1 MKSRKSAKFFIAD
14 IGNGLSDYKIQY
26 IVNTSNEVL
35 GWEGVWP
42 DLDLDL
48 YIYIY
53 KVVISVCLS
62 VCLSDHNS

>member
-14 IGNGLSDYKIQY
+14 LGNGLSDYKIQY

-42 DLDLDL
+42 DLGLDLDL
-48 YIYIY
+48 
-53 KVVISVCLS
+53 
-62 VCLSDHNS
+62 